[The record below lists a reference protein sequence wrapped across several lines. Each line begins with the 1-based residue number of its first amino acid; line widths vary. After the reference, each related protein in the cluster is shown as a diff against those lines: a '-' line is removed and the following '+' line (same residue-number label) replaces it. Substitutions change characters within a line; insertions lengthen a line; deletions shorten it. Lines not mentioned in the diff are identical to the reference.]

1 MKKIIPQHIIV
12 RLPNTNTRDKVNMLQ
27 VTELKKTHYIQK
39 NKEEEDGRF
48 LTRNNVSQKTV
59 K

>member
-12 RLPNTNTRDKVNMLQ
+12 RLPNTRDKVNMLE